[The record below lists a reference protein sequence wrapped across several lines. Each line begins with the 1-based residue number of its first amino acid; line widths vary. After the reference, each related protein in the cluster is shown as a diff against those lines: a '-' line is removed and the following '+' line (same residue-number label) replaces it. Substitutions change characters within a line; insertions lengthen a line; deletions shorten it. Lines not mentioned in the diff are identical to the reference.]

1 VVFGALRRVIGEW
14 EARLFGDGELRRD
27 EAAAAQPAQV
37 PERVYAVG
45 DVHGRADLLEDL
57 YALIVEDAR
66 AAPDEPTT
74 LVFLGDLVDR
84 GPDSAKVVER
94 VMQLRA
100 ESAFRVQVLKGNHE
114 QAMLLFLDDPAFGS
128 TWLQHG
134 GGPTLASYGVY
145 PPAGRGDEAA
155 WSAVRDAFAE
165 AVPPAHV
172 AFLRSL
178 PLYLERGDYL
188 FVHAGV
194 RPGVPLERQTEQDLL
209 WIRQEFLSRPKAS
222 DRVVVH
228 GHTPSETP
236 QLTRWRIGID
246 TGAYATGVLSAVRLW
261 GADQSVLQARKSQ
274 NAGLNGQG

>member
-1 VVFGALRRVIGEW
+1 VFGALRRVIGEW
-14 EARLFGDGELRRD
+14 EARLFGEAELCRD
-27 EAAAAQPAQV
+27 EADAGAGPAQS
-37 PERVYAVG
+37 PERIYAIG

-57 YALIVEDAR
+57 WARIEEDAR

-74 LVFLGDLVDR
+74 VVFLGDLVDR

-94 VMQLRA
+94 VIGLRA
-100 ESAFRVQVLKGNHE
+100 QSPWRVQVLKGNHE

-145 PPAGRGDEAA
+145 PPQGRGDEAA
-155 WSAVRDAFAE
+155 WGTVRDAFAE
-165 AVPPAHV
+165 ALPPAHL

-194 RPGVPLERQTEQDLL
+194 RPGVPLDRQSEQDLL
-209 WIRQEFLSRPKAS
+209 WIRQEFLSRPKPS

-228 GHTPSETP
+228 GHTPAELP
-236 QLTRWRIGID
+236 QLTRWRIGVD
-246 TGAYATGVLSAVRLW
+246 TGAYATGVLTAVRLW
-261 GADQSVLQARKSQ
+261 GVEQTVLQARKSQ
-274 NAGLNGQG
+274 NAGLNGPV